1 MEQWDSFVKKLVEGL
16 GFRSFRVEINEEFR
30 HGAVF
35 IDDIE
40 PLSKDGVAHLV
51 EDINHILQL
60 IAKKN
65 SVSPF
70 FFDINNYRRERE
82 VLITELARA
91 AAQKVLATKA
101 ELSLPPMNSYERR
114 LVHTALAHHPDV
126 ATESLGIGRDRY
138 VVIRPISAVSGKETA
153 SVSAS

>member
-1 MEQWDSFVKKLVEGL
+1 M
-16 GFRSFRVEINEEFR
+16 NEEFR

-35 IDDIE
+35 IEDIE
-40 PLSKDGVAHLV
+40 PLSKEGVAHLV

-65 SVSPF
+65 SVSPV
-70 FFDINNYRRERE
+70 FFDVNNYRRERE

-91 AAQKVLATKA
+91 AAQKVMATKG

-114 LVHTALAHHPDV
+114 LVHTALAHHPEV
-126 ATESLGIGRDRY
+126 VTESLGVGRDRY
-138 VVIRPISAVSGKETA
+138 VIVKLVSEEKEPATA
-153 SVSAS
+153 S